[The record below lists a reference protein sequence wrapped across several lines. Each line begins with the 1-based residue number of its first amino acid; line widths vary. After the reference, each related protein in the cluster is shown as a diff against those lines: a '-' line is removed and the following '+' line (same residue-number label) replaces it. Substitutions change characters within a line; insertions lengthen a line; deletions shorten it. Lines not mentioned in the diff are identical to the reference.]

1 MTAVILVLDRL
12 PSGIV
17 GGFAPPEP
25 TAQKSVTYT
34 ADTNSL
40 QITSSSSSSNL
51 GPKKVEKDSSVDPL
65 VEELQAILRS
75 IPTENPPGSE
85 DIYGLNTSI
94 MWGSDE
100 FVWRNSCPEGC
111 GGSSSVQATDEQR
124 AKFKRALE
132 IADAL
137 VAKGA
142 GS

>member
-1 MTAVILVLDRL
+1 MLDRL
-12 PSGIV
+12 SSGIV

-25 TAQKSVTYT
+25 TAHKSVTY
-34 ADTNSL
+34 AAGTNSL
-40 QITSSSSSSNL
+40 QITSSSSNL
-51 GPKKVEKDSSVDPL
+51 VQKKVEKDGSVDLL
-65 VEELQAILRS
+65 VEELQTILKS
-75 IPTENPPGSE
+75 LPIEDPPGSE

-100 FVWRNSCPEGC
+100 LEWRNSGPQGC
-111 GGSSSVQATDEQR
+111 GGSSSVQATDEQK
-124 AKFKRALE
+124 AKFQRALE